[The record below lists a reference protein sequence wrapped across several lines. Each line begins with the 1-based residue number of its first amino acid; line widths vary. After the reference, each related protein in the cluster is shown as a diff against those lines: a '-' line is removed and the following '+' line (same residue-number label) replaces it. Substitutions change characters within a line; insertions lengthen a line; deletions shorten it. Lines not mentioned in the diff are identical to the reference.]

1 MTRTTNRPAPL
12 SSATPRAA
20 KPAGKSGTTFV
31 SWAPTDLERASDRAA
46 RRGDFDTARVRS
58 LVEDD
63 PRAAFARSLRALGL
77 HACASVMVAK
87 AA

>member
-1 MTRTTNRPAPL
+1 MTRTTSRPAPP
-12 SSATPRAA
+12 SSTTPRAV
-20 KPAGKSGTTFV
+20 KPAGNTETTFV

-46 RRGDFDTARVRS
+46 RRGDFDTARVRT

-77 HACASVMVAK
+77 NACASVMVAK